1 MPRLTITLP
10 KDIYEKIKAISG
22 DQDESMSY
30 TIAKMTELGLL
41 VTENQKKNNGA
52 KKLSEVEEH
61 CFKLIIQVNAI
72 IKNMAA
78 KNLDFTQEEFD
89 KLRDS
94 SILKFNELMGMK
106 QEEL

>member
-10 KDIYEKIKAISG
+10 KDIYEKIQAVSG
-22 DQDESMSY
+22 EQEESMSF

-41 VTENQKKNNGA
+41 VTENQKNNNGV
-52 KKLSEVEEH
+52 KKLSEIEEH
-61 CFKLIIQVNAI
+61 CFKLIIQMNAI

-78 KNLDFTQEEFD
+78 KNLDFAQEEFD

-94 SILKFNELMGMK
+94 SILKFNELTGIK